1 MSMLVLRL
9 ARRPDGVPPGA
20 DICQVKAD
28 GSTIGRAPDCDLVLD
43 DPLRMVSRRHAW
55 IHPQGSGEALLRC
68 TSSTATMLVNGE
80 PLPPGSECTVH
91 PGDRLRIFGFEVLV
105 EACSPEVA
113 APPPAEA
120 PARAAAAAVGLATP
134 ADAAGP
140 ARRAR
145 LDQWFDLD
153 TVADPLGPGSPLP
166 APEGAVAAPRPAA
179 DTPARR
185 PAPPPPP
192 APPPAPARRAEA
204 AAAEVPP
211 AHCVDVDL
219 ALDEGEALRRAFLRG
234 AGLEPSTPLALSPA
248 YMEHLGALLRAMT
261 EGTLAQLRSR
271 AVAKQNIRAEGTRI
285 VARENNV
292 LKFAPDAATALKLL
306 LDGHGQPGF
315 LDPLDALR
323 DAHDDLQV
331 HQLAMIAG
339 MRAAVFDL
347 ISRLGPEGIDA
358 AEGPARGLARYL
370 PLLRD
375 AALWRRHRHDHAQ
388 LLANLDDTF
397 EAAFG
402 REFLLAYEAQSA
414 HASEMPNAEPA
425 ARPERNAG
433 LRPGA

>member
-1 MSMLVLRL
+1 MAMFVLRL
-9 ARRPDGVPPGA
+9 ARRPDGAPAGPDV
-20 DICQVKAD
+20 CQVKPD

-55 IHPQGSGEALLRC
+55 VHPQTAEEALLRC

-80 PLPPGSECTVH
+80 PLPPGGERTVRH
-91 PGDRLRIFGFEVLV
+91 GDRLRIFGFEVLV
-105 EACSPEVA
+105 EACIPEVA
-113 APPPAEA
+113 SPPPAVA
-120 PARAAAAAVGLATP
+120 PAHAASAAVGVRLP
-134 ADAAGP
+134 ADAAP
-140 ARRAR
+140 AHRAR

-166 APEGAVAAPRPAA
+166 APDSAAATLRPPAAPPS
-179 DTPARR
+179 RR
-185 PAPPPPP
+185 PAPPPPS
-192 APPPAPARRAEA
+192 PPQPARRAEA
-204 AAAEVPP
+204 APAASAVE
-211 AHCVDVDL
+211 CVDVDL
-219 ALDEGEALRRAFLRG
+219 ALDAGEALRRAFLRG
-234 AGLEPSTPLALSPA
+234 AGLEPSTPLELSPA
-248 YMEHLGALLRAMT
+248 CMEHLGALLRAMT
-261 EGTLAQLRSR
+261 EGTMAQLRSR
-271 AVAKQNIRAEGTRI
+271 AVAKRTIRAEGTRI

-292 LKFAPDAATALKLL
+292 LKFAPDASAALKLL
-306 LDGHGQPGF
+306 LDGHGRPGF

-339 MRAAVFDL
+339 MRAAVFEL

-370 PLLRD
+370 PLLHD
-375 AALWRRHRHDHAQ
+375 AALWRRHRHSHAQ

-414 HASEMPNAEPA
+414 HAPQAPNGEPA